1 MSGAEFDR
9 DEGDLTPDVIEHAQ
23 DYIDRCDDAFVV
35 CFQEGDDGDLKTAY
49 AVGLWPSHA
58 EDGLVDVV
66 AAAQRHAENYGIDW
80 EDVLERADEREVE
93 K

>member
-1 MSGAEFDR
+1 MSCAEFDR

-49 AVGLWPSHA
+49 AVGLWPSPAHA
-58 EDGLVDVV
+58 ARSVRAPTRRDVTIRDTL
-66 AAAQRHAENYGIDW
+66 ALGP
-80 EDVLERADEREVE
+80 
-93 K
+93 